1 MAGYVKMWTTAT
13 DDRAFLS
20 LTLGERGAWFQVIMD
35 AKKQRDDGTVFYR
48 NMTAIGLSWGCDG
61 RTVNKIVAKLQQN
74 CNWKFTEHPDKTIEI
89 NIRNYKWSQE
99 ITAKDMNDHYRKNG
113 AKMRPTRQ
121 DKTKQNKT
129 IPFHKETREYFC
141 EKYKE
146 KLGVPYKF
154 NGSVDG
160 ERIRRLLQTYGFET
174 SKRIIDQLFVTE
186 DEWIRRAELSIGILE
201 LKANKLAQEL
211 SKKDRVVRATAPKKP
226 IEPEMT
232 PEEIRWGKLIGS
244 LAVRAVGSGKSVGW
258 TEIVSVAEGKFSA
271 DFIEQRHKHWMET
284 SGK

>member
-20 LTLGERGAWFQVIMD
+20 LTISERGAWFQVIMD
-35 AKKQRDDGTVFYR
+35 AKKQRDDGTVYYR
-48 NMTAIGLSWGCDG
+48 NRSAMGQSWGCDG
-61 RTVNKIVAKLQQN
+61 RTADKIVARLQQT

-99 ITAKDMNDHYRKNG
+99 ITTKDMNDHYRKNG
-113 AKMRPTRQ
+113 ARMHPTRQ

-129 IPFHKETREYFC
+129 IPFHKEMREYFC

-146 KLGVPYKF
+146 KFGGVPYKF

-174 SKRIIDQLFVTE
+174 AKKIIDQFFVTE
-186 DEWIRRAELSIGILE
+186 DEWMQSAEKSIGILE
-201 LKANKLAQEL
+201 LKANKLAQEV
-211 SKKDRVVRATAPKKP
+211 SKKVKIRQAKP
-226 IEPEMT
+226 TIEPELT
-232 PEEIRWGKLIGS
+232 EEEIKRADIARKK
-244 LAVRAVGSGKSVGW
+244 AVAGVLKK
-258 TEIVSVAEGKFSA
+258 EN
-271 DFIEQRHKHWMET
+271 
-284 SGK
+284 